1 MEKKA
6 IITGASGHIGFN
18 VANQLLKR
26 NYKITILYRTE
37 NINIRRLKN
46 TGAELIK
53 CDLFDPESYKKHLSG
68 KDVVFHLAAE
78 NTTSK
83 ANPQSVIRN
92 SVDLTKIFL
101 DTCIESNVPKIVY
114 TSSVV
119 VLGRSN
125 SKKKL
130 LTEKDRT
137 DYFES
142 PYVEGKFKAE
152 QYVEKLIEEK
162 NADIRRIYPSWVVG
176 PNDPKLTPP
185 HKIIKDYVAKG
196 QFFYFKG
203 GISIV
208 EAEALAN
215 AHIDAF
221 EKGSQKGAYIVS
233 GENITFKQFYNL
245 LAKYTKHSKP
255 WLKIPKWVIVSG
267 ARFFKWVF
275 KMFGM
280 EPIIEP
286 SYAKK
291 VFGNYSWYNPQKAID
306 ELGYKIVPASEIIRD
321 AVEEAHKRIA
331 GTTKLGEIRKPNVV
345 ANDEEDTLLITG
357 VPGWLGNRMVDILI
371 NGDRFGEFKS
381 HRKVKLLVQ
390 NPYEGMLNL
399 PENYE
404 IVYGD
409 LLDKKALRE
418 AVKDVKTVFHIA
430 GAIYPKKIKVL
441 YKVNVDGTK
450 NLVDACIEEGVRRIV
465 YMSTD
470 STVGKGTKKNRIFD
484 ENTPP
489 SPYKNYGK
497 SKYQAEKYILD
508 KTREGKID
516 GTSLRGFWFFGPF
529 APDRQKTF
537 VKMFDLPKQLVF
549 GKGKN
554 YRSISHVDNIIQAFF
569 KAEKNENTFGKC
581 YWIAGNEHTMTVD
594 DIYQIAADKLGKK
607 YKPLYIPIWM
617 CKMFGL
623 ADTILGKFGY
633 LNSSLHA
640 AGKFYFDIA
649 GKIDAAKRDFGYNPK
664 ISYEDAAEE
673 LKEL

>member
-6 IITGASGHIGFN
+6 IVTGASGHIGYN
-18 VANQLLKR
+18 VANQLINRGYTVTL
-26 NYKITILYRTE
+26 LFRTE
-37 NINIRRLKN
+37 NINIRKLEKA
-46 TGAELIK
+46 GAELIK
-53 CDLFDPESYKKHLSG
+53 CNLFEPDSYKTFLSG

-83 ANPQSVIRN
+83 ANPDSVIRN
-92 SVDLTKIFL
+92 SVELTKVFL
-101 DTCIESNVPKIVY
+101 DTCIECNIPKIIY

-125 SKKKL
+125 SKSKL
-130 LTEKDRT
+130 LNEKNRT

-142 PYVEGKFKAE
+142 PYVEGKYKAE
-152 QYVEKLIEEK
+152 EYVEKLIEEK

-176 PNDPKLTPP
+176 PNDPNLTPP

-196 QFFYFKG
+196 QFFYFSG

-208 EAEALAN
+208 EVEALAN
-215 AHIDAF
+215 AHIDAY
-221 EKGSQKGAYIVS
+221 EKGTEKGAYIVS
-233 GENITFKQFYNL
+233 GENITFKDFYNL
-245 LAKYTKHSKP
+245 LAKYTKHGKP
-255 WLKIPKWVIVSG
+255 WLRIPKWVIVSG

-275 KMFGM
+275 KIFGM

-291 VFGNYSWYNPQKAID
+291 VFGNYSWYSPQKAID
-306 ELGYKIVPASEIIRD
+306 ELGYNLVPVSEIIRD
-321 AVEEAHKRIA
+321 AVEEAQKRIA
-331 GTTKLGEIRKPNVV
+331 GTTKLGEERNSDIA
-345 ANDEEDTLLITG
+345 ANNEKDTLLITG

-399 PENYE
+399 PDNFE

-409 LLDKKALRE
+409 LLDKKALKE
-418 AVKDVKTVFHIA
+418 AFRDVKTVFHIA

-441 YKVNVDGTK
+441 YKVNVEGTK
-450 NLVDACIEEGVRRIV
+450 NLVDACIDEGVRRIV

-484 ENTPP
+484 ESTPP

-497 SKYQAEKYILD
+497 SKFQAEKYILD
-508 KTREGKID
+508 KTKEGLID

-537 VKMFDLPKQLVF
+537 VKMFDLPRQLVF
-549 GKGKN
+549 GNGKN

-569 KAEKNENTFGKC
+569 KAEKSETTFGKW
-581 YWIAGNEHTMTVD
+581 YWIAGNENKMTVD
-594 DIYQIAADKLGKK
+594 DIYRIAAKKLDKN
-607 YKPLYIPIWM
+607 YRPLYIPVWM

-649 GKIDAAKRDFGYNPK
+649 GKVDAAKRDFDYNPK

-673 LKEL
+673 LREL